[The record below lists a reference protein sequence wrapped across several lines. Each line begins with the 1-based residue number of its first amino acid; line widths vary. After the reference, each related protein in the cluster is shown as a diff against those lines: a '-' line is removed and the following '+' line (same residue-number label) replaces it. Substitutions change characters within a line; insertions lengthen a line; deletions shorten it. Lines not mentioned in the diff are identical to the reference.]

1 MQIFLLIFAV
11 TLALTMWARQK
22 YRNTYDEELKNVMGS
37 GITGAELARRIL
49 AVSGIEGVEIR
60 KSHGLFA
67 DFYNPEKKRLSLAPQ
82 HFSGSTF
89 SALGVAA
96 HEAGHA
102 IQHHLG
108 HQPLF
113 WRISAVRSTI
123 FLSLPVALAGILM
136 MIVPGLGKSGVLV
149 LTAGWSFIAIGNLV
163 TLPVELDAS
172 ERSKQVLS
180 RLKPFRNLDERI
192 GVERVLRAA
201 SAAYV
206 DGIFTTLSWAGS
218 FFLPAESSGD

>member
-1 MQIFLLIFAV
+1 MQIFLLLFAV
-11 TLALTMWARQK
+11 TLALTLWSRQK
-22 YRNTYDEELKNVMGS
+22 FRNAYDEELKNVVAS
-37 GITGAELARRIL
+37 GITGAKLARRIL
-49 AVSGIEGVEIR
+49 DARGIEGVEIR

-67 DFYNPEKKRLSLAPQ
+67 DFYDPATKRLTLAPQ

-102 IQHHLG
+102 IQHQEG

-113 WRISAVRSTI
+113 WRLSAIRSTI
-123 FLSLPVALAGILM
+123 FLSLPMALVGILM
-136 MIVPGLGKSGVLV
+136 MIVPGLGKSGLLV
-149 LTAGWSFIAIGNLV
+149 LTAGWSAIAACNLI

-172 ERSKQVLS
+172 ERSRKVLS
-180 RLKPFRNLDERI
+180 RLKPFRNIDERL
-192 GVERVLRAA
+192 GVERVMRVAG
-201 SAAYV
+201 AAYV

-218 FFLPAESSGD
+218 FFLSGKS